1 MAQKNFRFFLWCL
14 NLAKHLVKIHKYSE
28 CLKSELVWIS
38 DSTILSC
45 FQTVWISDSVWNTNE
60 NVQIL
65 DTFFCLKSE
74 LYKIKMGQNSGFWT
88 EKSVWNPNVSVKILD
103 TFYLHTSDSLLP
115 STYSV
120 KLNLGV
126 SKQNQKTLFQAI
138 YKPISALSEIQ
149 TVGFQTF
156 TVLMDFY
163 KVLC

>member
-1 MAQKNFRFFLWCL
+1 
-14 NLAKHLVKIHKYSE
+14 
-28 CLKSELVWIS
+28 
-38 DSTILSC
+38 
-45 FQTVWISDSVWNTNE
+45 
-60 NVQIL
+60 
-65 DTFFCLKSE
+65 
-74 LYKIKMGQNSGFWT
+74 MGQNSGFWT

-156 TVLMDFY
+156 IVTDL
-163 KVLC
+163 